1 ARVAV
6 LAALVWVAVMAGA
19 AWAFGPQIEQ
29 FVPGLSKKSNP
40 ATPAAEVEPVRPTVA
55 DNPASTEPQPS
66 SALKDDPASKA
77 PPKVESKPAPEVK
90 SDPPPPKAII
100 EPKPVPKKPPV
111 PDAAQQAAAEKNIR
125 ELYKTQYAKKKNAD
139 MIARANKLSDEAA
152 PVRDD
157 LAVRYVL
164 LREARDLGIKT
175 ANPEAMLKAIDEMD
189 KTFAVNAV
197 ELKIAALDKA
207 STSDNL
213 PAT

>member
-66 SALKDDPASKA
+66 SELKDDPASKA

-90 SDPPPPKAII
+90 SDPPPPKANI
-100 EPKPVPKKPPV
+100 EPKPEPKPVLKKPPV

-139 MIARANKLSDEAA
+139 MIALANKLIDEAA

-197 ELKIAALDKA
+197 ELKIAAL
-207 STSDNL
+207 
-213 PAT
+213 